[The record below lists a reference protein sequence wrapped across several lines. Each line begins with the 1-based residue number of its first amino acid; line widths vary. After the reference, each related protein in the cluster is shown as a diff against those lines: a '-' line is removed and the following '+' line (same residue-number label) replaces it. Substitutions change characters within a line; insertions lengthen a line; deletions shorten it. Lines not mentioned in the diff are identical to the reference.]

1 VICVFRGQDQSHQQ
15 AEKASRL
22 SELVGPNVKSAT
34 VCPNGAAP
42 SSPVGASAEA
52 GGTYELPHDPG
63 CLSSCNVGAAGKFNS
78 YVSLKRFRERRC
90 YTARTSM
97 RFKKIEGLDYKRGAI
112 EYPNKLE
119 ASDRHHLLTKP
130 FYDLAQKHARWPGE
144 GLDADTHRHFCD
156 FANLAV
162 VLALQPGARIL
173 DVGCG
178 SGWLCE
184 YFARFG
190 YDVTGIDIS
199 PELIAMADERLSK
212 VPYGAD
218 HERDLSYRFLVHDI
232 EAAALAERFDAVIC
246 YDSLHHF
253 EDEHAVLEHLAAMLD
268 YGGQLFVLEGERPPE
283 GSATEAELRT
293 VMEEYE
299 TLESPFSREYL
310 LNLLRQYG
318 FAVVGDYLS
327 VNGLFDRENLEGTRL
342 LLDHP
347 PAFNY
352 LLCKKV
358 SAKGGDILDSR
369 NPGILRAAF
378 RALAELPAVL
388 QPGAMIELPVEI
400 ENTGDTLWLVSRSAP
415 KGTVRLGV
423 KLFNENEEVIDE
435 VHGSPPLPRA
445 LVPGEKV
452 NVTVTRRAPASS
464 GSYNLKIDL
473 LDQDICWFEQ
483 QGSQPLEFRF
493 EVR

>member
-1 VICVFRGQDQSHQQ
+1 
-15 AEKASRL
+15 
-22 SELVGPNVKSAT
+22 
-34 VCPNGAAP
+34 
-42 SSPVGASAEA
+42 
-52 GGTYELPHDPG
+52 
-63 CLSSCNVGAAGKFNS
+63 
-78 YVSLKRFRERRC
+78 
-90 YTARTSM
+90 M

-130 FYDLAQKHARWPGE
+130 FYDLAQKHERWPGE

-156 FANLAV
+156 FANMAV
-162 VLALQPGARIL
+162 ALALSPSARIL

-199 PELIAMADERLSK
+199 PELIAMADERLGK
-212 VPYGAD
+212 VPYGSD
-218 HERDLSYRFLVHDI
+218 HEKGLTYRFLVHDI
-232 EAAALAERFDAVIC
+232 EDAALAETFDSIIC

-253 EDEHAVLEHLAAMLD
+253 EDEQAVLKHLAAMLVN
-268 YGGQLFVLEGERPPE
+268 GGQLFVIEGERPPE
-283 GSATEAELRT
+283 GSATEEELRS
-293 VMEEYE
+293 VMQEYE
-299 TLESPFSREYL
+299 TLESPFNREYL
-310 LNLLRQYG
+310 LGLLREHG

-327 VNGLFDRENLEGTRL
+327 VNGLFDRENLEGDRL
-342 LLDHP
+342 LLNEP

-358 SAKGGDILDSR
+358 STKGGTVLDSR
-369 NPGILRAAF
+369 DPGLLRAKIAHQDEASTGALGPRASRSPTHNELIFRDQSHLRAA
-378 RALAELPAVL
+378 AGE
-388 QPGAMIELPVEI
+388 MIHIPIEI

-423 KLFNENEEVIDE
+423 KILNENDDVIDE
-435 VHGSPPLPRA
+435 VHGSPPLPGA
-445 LVPGEKV
+445 VAPGERVFLTV
-452 NVTVTRRAPASS
+452 NRPAPASA
-464 GSYNLKIDL
+464 GRYKLKIDL

-483 QGSQPLEFRF
+483 HGSEPLELRF

>member
-1 VICVFRGQDQSHQQ
+1 
-15 AEKASRL
+15 
-22 SELVGPNVKSAT
+22 
-34 VCPNGAAP
+34 
-42 SSPVGASAEA
+42 
-52 GGTYELPHDPG
+52 
-63 CLSSCNVGAAGKFNS
+63 
-78 YVSLKRFRERRC
+78 
-90 YTARTSM
+90 M

-112 EYPNKLE
+112 EYPARLG

-130 FYDLAQKHARWPGE
+130 FYDLAQKHERWPGE

-162 VLALQPGARIL
+162 ALALPPGARIL

-199 PELIAMADERLSK
+199 PELIAMADERLSS

-232 EAAALAERFDAVIC
+232 EAAALQETFAAVIC

-253 EDEHAVLEHLAAMLD
+253 EDEHAVLKNLAAMLD
-268 YGGQLFVLEGERPPE
+268 YGGQLFVLEGEHPPE
-283 GSATEAELRT
+283 GSPTEAELRS
-293 VMEEYE
+293 VMQEYE

-310 LNLLRQYG
+310 LSLLREHG

-327 VNGLFDRENLEGTRL
+327 VNGLFDRENLVGNSL
-342 LLDHP
+342 LLNDP
-347 PAFNY
+347 LAFNY

-358 SAKGGDILDSR
+358 SSRGGEILDSR
-369 NPGILRAAF
+369 NPGILRANITLDD
-378 RALAELPAVL
+378 RANSSLGPRASRPLADNRLTSRSSDDLTFSPSETIQLPI
-388 QPGAMIELPVEI
+388 QI

-423 KLFNENEEVIDE
+423 KLLNENDEVIDE

-445 LVPGEKV
+445 TAPGEKILL
-452 NVTVTRRAPASS
+452 TVSRPAPTTA
-464 GSYNLKIDL
+464 GRYKLKIDL

-483 QGSQPLEFRF
+483 QGSAPMELQF
-493 EVR
+493 EVRSTTGC

>member
-1 VICVFRGQDQSHQQ
+1 
-15 AEKASRL
+15 
-22 SELVGPNVKSAT
+22 
-34 VCPNGAAP
+34 
-42 SSPVGASAEA
+42 
-52 GGTYELPHDPG
+52 
-63 CLSSCNVGAAGKFNS
+63 
-78 YVSLKRFRERRC
+78 
-90 YTARTSM
+90 M
-97 RFKKIEGLDYKRGAI
+97 RFKKIAGLDYKRGAI
-112 EYPNKLE
+112 EYPTRLA

-130 FYDLAQKHARWPGE
+130 FYDLAQKHERWPGA

-162 VLALQPGARIL
+162 ALALPPGARIL

-199 PELIAMADERLSK
+199 PELIAMAAERLGK

-218 HERDLSYRFLVHDI
+218 HERDLNYRFLVHDI
-232 EAAALAERFDAVIC
+232 EAAPLAETFAAIVC

-253 EDEHAVLEHLAAMLD
+253 EDEQAVLKHLAAMLD

-283 GSATEAELRT
+283 GSATEAELRS
-293 VMEEYE
+293 VMREYE

-310 LNLLRQYG
+310 LSLLQEHG

-327 VNGLFDRENLEGTRL
+327 VNGLFDRENLVDDRL
-342 LLDHP
+342 LLHEP

-358 SAKGGDILDSR
+358 SAGGGEILDSR
-369 NPGILRAAF
+369 NPGILRARITLAGQTMSSSEPRESHAPADDPITF
-378 RALAELPAVL
+378 RSIDNLILS
-388 QPGAMIELPVEI
+388 PGEAIQLSLEI
-400 ENTGDTLWLVSRSAP
+400 QNTGDTLWLVSRSAP

-423 KLFNENEEVIDE
+423 KVLNDSDEVISE

-445 LVPGEKV
+445 LAPGEQV
-452 NVTVTRRAPASS
+452 ELTVTRPAPATA
-464 GSYNLKIDL
+464 GRYLLKIDL

-483 QGSQPLEFRF
+483 QGSPPLEVPF
-493 EVR
+493 EVAQ

>member
-1 VICVFRGQDQSHQQ
+1 
-15 AEKASRL
+15 
-22 SELVGPNVKSAT
+22 
-34 VCPNGAAP
+34 
-42 SSPVGASAEA
+42 
-52 GGTYELPHDPG
+52 
-63 CLSSCNVGAAGKFNS
+63 
-78 YVSLKRFRERRC
+78 
-90 YTARTSM
+90 M
-97 RFKKIEGLDYKRGAI
+97 RFKKLAGLDYKRGAI

-119 ASDRHHLLTKP
+119 PSDRHHLLTKP
-130 FYDLAQKHARWPGE
+130 FYDLARKHERWPGE

-162 VLALQPGARIL
+162 ALALSPGARIL

-184 YFARFG
+184 YFSRFG
-190 YDVTGIDIS
+190 YEVTGIDIS

-212 VPYGAD
+212 VPYGTDQEKGLA
-218 HERDLSYRFLVHDI
+218 YRFLVHDI
-232 EAAALAERFDAVIC
+232 EVAALEETFDAIIC

-253 EDEHAVLEHLAAMLD
+253 ADEHAVLQHLAAMLD
-268 YGGQLFVLEGERPPE
+268 YGGQLFVLEGEQPPE
-283 GSATEAELRT
+283 GSATEEELRS
-293 VMEEYE
+293 VMQEFE

-310 LNLLRQYG
+310 LTLLREYG

-327 VNGLFDRENLEGTRL
+327 VNGLFERENLEGDRL
-342 LLDHP
+342 LLNEP

-358 SAKGGDILDSR
+358 SAKGGTILDSR
-369 NPGILRAAF
+369 DPGLLRASLTRQDNASTISLGP
-378 RALAELPAVL
+378 RASRPPTDNELRSRDTSLLRVAAGEIIRIP
-388 QPGAMIELPVEI
+388 IEI

-423 KLFNENEEVIDE
+423 KVFKENDEVIDE

-445 LVPGEKV
+445 LAPGERILL
-452 NVTVTRRAPASS
+452 TVTYAAPTAT
-464 GSYNLKIDL
+464 GRYKLKIDL
-473 LDQDICWFEQ
+473 LDQDICWFEER
-483 QGSQPLEFRF
+483 GSQPLEMQF

>member
-1 VICVFRGQDQSHQQ
+1 
-15 AEKASRL
+15 
-22 SELVGPNVKSAT
+22 
-34 VCPNGAAP
+34 
-42 SSPVGASAEA
+42 
-52 GGTYELPHDPG
+52 
-63 CLSSCNVGAAGKFNS
+63 
-78 YVSLKRFRERRC
+78 
-90 YTARTSM
+90 M

-119 ASDRHHLLTKP
+119 PSDRHHLLTKP
-130 FYDLAQKHARWPGE
+130 FYDLAQKHERWPGA
-144 GLDADTHRHFCD
+144 GIDADTHRHFCD
-156 FANLAV
+156 FANLAMA
-162 VLALQPGARIL
+162 LALPPGARIL

-199 PELIAMADERLSK
+199 PELIAMAHERLSN

-218 HERDLSYRFLVHDI
+218 HEKGLQYRFLVHDI
-232 EAAALAERFDAVIC
+232 EASALEERFDSIIC

-253 EDEHAVLEHLAAMLD
+253 EDEQAVLKHLAAMLD

-283 GSATEAELRT
+283 GSATEEELRT
-293 VMEEYE
+293 VMQEYE

-310 LNLLRQYG
+310 LHLLREHG

-327 VNGLFDRENLEGTRL
+327 VNGLFDRENLEGDRL
-342 LLDHP
+342 LLDDP

-352 LLCKKV
+352 LLCKRV
-358 SAKGGDILDSR
+358 SLKSGTILDSR
-369 NPGILRAAF
+369 DPGVLRAKITLCDQASSPSLGPRPGGVPGGAAPLGCLTRPLTDDELSF
-378 RALAELPAVL
+378 RNQSHLRLTVGEVIHVP
-388 QPGAMIELPVEI
+388 IEI
-400 ENTGDTLWLVSRSAP
+400 ENTGDTLWLVSRAAP

-423 KLFNENEEVIDE
+423 KLLNDNDEVIDE

-445 LVPGEKV
+445 LAPGEKV
-452 NVTVTRRAPASS
+452 LLTVTHAAPATP
-464 GSYNLKIDL
+464 GRYKFKIDL

-483 QGSQPLEFRF
+483 QGSEPFMLEF

>member
-1 VICVFRGQDQSHQQ
+1 
-15 AEKASRL
+15 
-22 SELVGPNVKSAT
+22 
-34 VCPNGAAP
+34 
-42 SSPVGASAEA
+42 
-52 GGTYELPHDPG
+52 
-63 CLSSCNVGAAGKFNS
+63 
-78 YVSLKRFRERRC
+78 
-90 YTARTSM
+90 M

-112 EYPNKLE
+112 EYPNRLDP
-119 ASDRHHLLTKP
+119 SDRHHLLTKP
-130 FYDLAQKHARWPGE
+130 FYDLARKHDRWPGE
-144 GLDADTHRHFCD
+144 GLDGDTHRHFCD

-162 VLALQPGARIL
+162 ALALSPGARIL

-190 YDVTGIDIS
+190 YQVTGIDIS

-212 VPYGAD
+212 VPYGSD
-218 HERDLSYRFLVHDI
+218 HEKSLQYRFLVHDV
-232 EAAALAERFDAVIC
+232 EAAALAETFDAVIC

-253 EDEHAVLEHLAAMLD
+253 EDEHAVLKHLAAMLT
-268 YGGQLFVLEGERPPE
+268 YGGQLFLLEGERPPE
-283 GSATEAELRT
+283 GSATEAELRS
-293 VMEEYE
+293 VMQEYE

-310 LNLLRQYG
+310 LQLLKENG

-327 VNGLFDRENLEGTRL
+327 VNGLFDRENLQGDRL
-342 LLDHP
+342 LLNDP
-347 PAFNY
+347 PSFNY

-358 SAKGGDILDSR
+358 ALPGGTVPDSR
-369 NPGILRAAF
+369 APGLLRAKLTRQNDASPSLGP
-378 RALAELPAVL
+378 RPSRPLTA
-388 QPGAMIELPVEI
+388 IELNSPDQSHLRLAASEVISIPIEI

-423 KLFNENEEVIDE
+423 KVLNENDQVIDE

-445 LVPGEKV
+445 LAPGEKV
-452 NVTVTRRAPASS
+452 LLTLAHRAPSS
-464 GSYNLKIDL
+464 PGRYRLKVDL

-483 QGSQPLEFRF
+483 HGSETLEWSF